1 MNTDYGNNPFANF
14 GSSGSAGVNLEQL
27 FVTGTVAYRLNDSNS
42 IGLGV
47 TWTRQQF
54 EARGVQAFAGMSQ
67 DGSRVS
73 NNGKDVSR
81 GWGVKLGWQ
90 GELSDSVKA
99 GLSWSSKIETS
110 EFHRYSG
117 LFAEDGG
124 FDILENFAAGLA
136 WQATDAL
143 TLAADWQYIAYS
155 DVKSV
160 GNDLSLAAP
169 LGADNGAGFGWDDI
183 NVYKVGA
190 EYALNSEFSLRA
202 GYSYADQPIKKDQ
215 TFMNILAPGVIQ
227 EHLSLGG
234 SWNVND
240 TNSLSVAYT
249 HAFEQT
255 VKGRNSIPAQF
266 GGGEA
271 DLTMDQDLLA
281 ISWGLSF

>member
-110 EFHRYSG
+110 EFHRY
-117 LFAEDGG
+117 
-124 FDILENFAAGLA
+124 
-136 WQATDAL
+136 
-143 TLAADWQYIAYS
+143 
-155 DVKSV
+155 
-160 GNDLSLAAP
+160 
-169 LGADNGAGFGWDDI
+169 
-183 NVYKVGA
+183 
-190 EYALNSEFSLRA
+190 
-202 GYSYADQPIKKDQ
+202 
-215 TFMNILAPGVIQ
+215 
-227 EHLSLGG
+227 
-234 SWNVND
+234 
-240 TNSLSVAYT
+240 
-249 HAFEQT
+249 
-255 VKGRNSIPAQF
+255 
-266 GGGEA
+266 
-271 DLTMDQDLLA
+271 
-281 ISWGLSF
+281 